1 MSVPLLHVVATD
13 EVVATEGFSTLATL
27 LLEACREDLAL
38 HLRLRNADGRTFYQ
52 LAADLSGIAQET
64 GGWCVINGRVDVAL
78 TAGAQAVQLGSGAL
92 PVRAARSLVGH
103 GIAIG
108 VSVHTQAE
116 ALAAAAAGAD
126 YTIAGAMYPTAT
138 HPGRSAAGLDLVGA
152 CAEASVPVVG
162 IGGINEGNA
171 QRVVAAGA
179 VGVAVVRAV
188 WSAPDSV
195 AAAMELVRRVR
206 HGCLE

>member
-1 MSVPLLHVVATD
+1 MPLLHVVATD
-13 EVVATEGFSTLATL
+13 EVVAAEGFCGRAAV

-38 HLRLRNADGRTFYQ
+38 HLRLRNADGRTFYH
-52 LAADLSGIAQET
+52 LAAELSGIARET

-92 PVRAARSLVGH
+92 PVRAVRSLVGD
-103 GIAIG
+103 GVAIG
-108 VSVHTQAE
+108 VSVHTLDE

-126 YTIAGAMYPTAT
+126 YTIAGAVYPTAT
-138 HPGRSAAGLDLVGA
+138 HPGRPVACPDLVGA
-152 CAEASVPVVG
+152 CAEAGVPVVG
-162 IGGINEGNA
+162 IGGIDEGNA

-195 AAAMELVRRVR
+195 AAAMDLVRRVR
-206 HGCLE
+206 HRCLE

>member
-13 EVVATEGFSTLATL
+13 EVAASEGFSRRAAD

-38 HLRLRNADGRTFYQ
+38 HLRLRLADGRTFHR
-52 LAADLSGIAQET
+52 LAADLSGIARET

-103 GIAIG
+103 GVAIG
-108 VSVHTQAE
+108 VSVHTPEE

-126 YTIAGAMYPTAT
+126 YTIAGAVYPTAT
-138 HPGRSAAGLDLVGA
+138 HPGRPAGGPDLIGA
-152 CAEASVPVVG
+152 CAEAGVPVVG
-162 IGGINEGNA
+162 IGGINAGNA

-179 VGVAVVRAV
+179 VGVAVVGAV
-188 WSAPDSV
+188 WSDPDST
-195 AAAMELVRRVR
+195 AAAMELVRRAR
-206 HGCLE
+206 HTCLE

>member
-1 MSVPLLHVVATD
+1 VSVPLLHVVATD
-13 EVVATEGFSTLATL
+13 EVVAAEGFSGRATL

-38 HLRLRNADGRTFYQ
+38 HLRLRNADGRTFYH
-52 LAADLSGIAQET
+52 LAADLSGIARET

-103 GIAIG
+103 GVAIG
-108 VSVHTQAE
+108 VSVHTPDE
-116 ALAAAAAGAD
+116 ALAAAAVGAD
-126 YTIAGAMYPTAT
+126 YTIAGAVYATAT
-138 HPGRSAAGLDLVGA
+138 HPGRSAAGPDLVGA
-152 CAEASVPVVG
+152 CAEAGVPVVG
-162 IGGINEGNA
+162 IGGINKRNA

-179 VGVAVVRAV
+179 MGVAVVRAV
-188 WSAPDSV
+188 WSAPDPV

-206 HGCLE
+206 HRCLE